1 MSIRL
6 LNKNCVS
13 KEDRHLI
20 TLLSPVIGEN
30 TAKLF
35 SRMFDDVEAS
45 LQLSAEYQQ
54 NVNRMAELK
63 FSITM
68 INSSFWPRR
77 ARIHVRLPPLF
88 KTLSSNF
95 ELFYKARHQHREVKW
110 LHHQSVVELT
120 TQNLPKTHTLR
131 CTLHQAIILCL
142 FNHQPSLSIE
152 EIASMTDIPV
162 PALQKQLKPL
172 FFPKFPLL
180 VKTNG

>member
-1 MSIRL
+1 
-6 LNKNCVS
+6 
-13 KEDRHLI
+13 
-20 TLLSPVIGEN
+20 
-30 TAKLF
+30 
-35 SRMFDDVEAS
+35 
-45 LQLSAEYQQ
+45 
-54 NVNRMAELK
+54 MADLK

-95 ELFYKARHQHREVKW
+95 ELFYVSRHQHREVKW

-120 TQNLPKTHTLR
+120 TRGLPKTHTLR

-142 FNHQPSLSIE
+142 FNDRLSLSIE

-172 FFPKFPLL
+172 FFPKFQLL
-180 VKTNG
+180 VKTH